1 MSEGRPS
8 PSAFFYGSAPDVLSG
23 REHLPPTSGGDQ
35 RPLRSGRPP
44 AGSSSPMGLSSR
56 LRDLVRGGK
65 CSCLPEIRVQRNVKC
80 FRHTQS
86 LPLERSLLKKKQ
98 PGPGL
103 GPSAGR
109 QGYGNSP
116 VSWQNFQDENR
127 KIEQAREAHCLLDK
141 PVS

>member
-1 MSEGRPS
+1 MSEGRTS
-8 PSAFFYGSAPDVLSG
+8 PSAFFCGSAPDVLLG
-23 REHLPPTSGGDQ
+23 REHLPLTSGGDQ
-35 RPLRSGRPP
+35 RPLRNGRPP
-44 AGSSSPMGLSSR
+44 SGSSPPMGLSSR

-65 CSCLPEIRVQRNVKC
+65 CSCLPEIRIQGNVKC
-80 FRHTQS
+80 FRHAQS

-116 VSWQNFQDENR
+116 VNWQNFQDENR
-127 KIEQAREAHCLLDK
+127 KIEQARDAH
-141 PVS
+141 